1 MVINVKLDQSSSRS
15 FEYDSAV
22 QSKRHPEF
30 GEYNKN
36 KT

>member
-1 MVINVKLDQSSSRS
+1 
-15 FEYDSAV
+15 V

-36 KT
+36 KTWSHSSIQCREMNNKNKT